1 MASEAHVTPYF
12 VKYAPAVFL
21 LGAAFIP
28 QSLCA
33 QKPHRVTRAPG
44 ELVATFARDY
54 QAPHGPTTGAGRY
67 VAHVL
72 TYPEDYPAADLAVFQ
87 QGLEQLALTSDSPR
101 LRTSSTFSL
110 SQLGSRGRP
119 HPVAGTM
126 ERLERIYQRSTD
138 PAVRSMVVVSLYDV
152 SERPEALAFLE
163 RVAKQA
169 PGNQD
174 FPGAASRALG
184 SLVLMGDEGR
194 AVLRRLHQTGAVRDA
209 DARLELDN
217 LAKRGF
223 RISG

>member
-1 MASEAHVTPYF
+1 MTPHF
-12 VKYAPAVFL
+12 VKCAPVVFL
-21 LGAAFIP
+21 LGAALIP
-28 QSLCA
+28 ESLYA
-33 QKPHRVTRAPG
+33 QKPNRVTRAPG
-44 ELVATFARDY
+44 ELVTAFARDY
-54 QAPHGPTTGAGRY
+54 QTPHGPTSGAGRD

-87 QGLEQLALTSDSPR
+87 QGLEQLALTSDSRR

-110 SQLGSRGRP
+110 SQLGSRAKP

-126 ERLERIYQRSTD
+126 ERLERIYQQSTD
-138 PAVRSMVVVSLYDV
+138 PEVRSMVVVSLYDV
-152 SERPEALAFLE
+152 SERPRALAFLE

-169 PGNQD
+169 PDNQD

-194 AVLRRLHQTGAVRDA
+194 AVLQRLYRTSAVRDP